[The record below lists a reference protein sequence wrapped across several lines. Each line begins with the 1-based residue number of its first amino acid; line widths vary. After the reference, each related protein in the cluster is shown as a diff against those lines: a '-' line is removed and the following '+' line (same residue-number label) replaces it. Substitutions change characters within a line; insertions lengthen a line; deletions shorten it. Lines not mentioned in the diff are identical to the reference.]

1 MTSTLKDIKAQMQTL
16 DSWMQRLITLLE
28 DISEWA
34 WHNGTIKEVFQHLFR
49 ATNITSLLSL
59 LVLLLGT
66 LQPY

>member
-1 MTSTLKDIKAQMQTL
+1 MNDVHTVRPKCKHWTVGCKDSL
-16 DSWMQRLITLLE
+16 LLE

-34 WHNGTIKEVFQHLFR
+34 GRNGTIKEVFQHLFR

-66 LQPY
+66 LQPH